1 MDDCLSEAIPIVFA
15 TKSPYR
21 NIERQFKHS
30 IGEPKSET
38 SQHFLKIWGCMSDE
52 SDGTISTKS
61 IEDVHVEVLE
71 TELNLN
77 VTFLGQLQDL
87 LDSAIT
93 RLSSST
99 AILSSSI
106 IMANMDLMNKIL
118 MDEKTGIDFS
128 QIDMINRVFSQMDA

>member
-1 MDDCLSEAIPIVFA
+1 MSE
-15 TKSPYR
+15 
-21 NIERQFKHS
+21 
-30 IGEPKSET
+30 
-38 SQHFLKIWGCMSDE
+38 E

-87 LDSAIT
+87 LDSAT

-99 AILSSSI
+99 AFLSSSI
-106 IMANMDLMNKIL
+106 IMTNMDIMNKLL

-128 QIDMINRVFSQMDA
+128 QIDMINQVFKQMDA